1 MSKSAFLTSITILL
15 VEDDPEDVH
24 ILKKVLERSRLR
36 KTLHVVESGEDAL
49 RFLRREAPYEDV
61 PRPKLILLD
70 LRLPDMS
77 GLEVLRQIKDDPL
90 LRPIP
95 VIVLT
100 NSSEHSDLVEA
111 YDERARAFIT
121 KPADRN
127 DFESVIETI
136 EAFWLTIAKLPT
148 D

>member
-36 KTLHVVESGEDAL
+36 KTLHVVANGEDAL
-49 RFLRREAPYEDV
+49 RFLRREPPYKEA

-70 LRLPDMS
+70 LRLPGIS
-77 GLEVLRQIKDDPL
+77 GIEVLKEIKDDAL

-95 VIVLT
+95 VIVLS
-100 NSSEHSDLVEA
+100 NSANHDDLKDA
-111 YDERARAFIT
+111 YDERARAFVH
-121 KPADRN
+121 KPVNRD

>member
-1 MSKSAFLTSITILL
+1 MNKSAFLTSITILL

-49 RFLRREAPYEDV
+49 RFLGRETPFEDA
-61 PRPKLILLD
+61 PRPKMILLD

-77 GLEVLRQIKDDPL
+77 GLDVLRHIKEDPM

-100 NSSEHSDLVEA
+100 NSTEHRDLVDA

-121 KPADRN
+121 KPANRE
-127 DFESVIETI
+127 DFEKVIETI
-136 EAFWLTIAKLPT
+136 ETFWLTIAKLPT

>member
-15 VEDDPEDVH
+15 VEDDPEDVY

-36 KTLHVVESGEDAL
+36 KTLYVVETGEDAL
-49 RFLRREAPYEDV
+49 RFLRRESPFEAA
-61 PRPKLILLD
+61 PRPKIILLD
-70 LRLPDMS
+70 LRLPDIS
-77 GLEVLRQIKDDPL
+77 GLEVLRQVKDDPL

-100 NSSEHSDLVEA
+100 NSSNQKDLVEA

-121 KPADRN
+121 KPADRS
-127 DFESVIETI
+127 DFEKVIETI

>member
-1 MSKSAFLTSITILL
+1 MSKSAFLTSVTILL

-36 KTLHVVESGEDAL
+36 KTLYVVENGEDAL
-49 RFLRREAPYEDV
+49 RFLRREPPYEEV
-61 PRPKLILLD
+61 PRPKMILLD
-70 LRLPDMS
+70 LRLPDIS
-77 GLEVLRQIKDDPL
+77 GLDVLRQLKNDPL

-100 NSSEHSDLVEA
+100 NSDDHNDLVAA

-121 KPADRN
+121 KPADRR
-127 DFESVIETI
+127 DFEKVIETI

>member
-36 KTLHVVESGEDAL
+36 KTLFVVESGEDAL
-49 RFLRREAPYEDV
+49 RFLRREAPYDEV
-61 PRPKLILLD
+61 PRPKMVLLD
-70 LRLPDMS
+70 LRLPDIS
-77 GLEVLRQIKDDPL
+77 GLEVLKQIKKDPL

-100 NSSEHSDLVEA
+100 NSNDHKDLVEA

-121 KPADRN
+121 KPADRG
-127 DFESVIETI
+127 DFEKVIETI